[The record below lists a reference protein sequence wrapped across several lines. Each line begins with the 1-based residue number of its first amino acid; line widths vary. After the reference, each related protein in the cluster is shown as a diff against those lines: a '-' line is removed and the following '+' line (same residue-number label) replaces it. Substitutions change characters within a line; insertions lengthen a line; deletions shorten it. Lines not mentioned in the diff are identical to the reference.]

1 MILKGQVSAMITEN
15 QVKNYLRSKDK
26 DYVNKLIESLYEQD
40 DEDIDPSH
48 KACPICGS
56 VHFKKNGK
64 DKNGHQRYICLDCHK
79 SFSGRTNTLFYWSHF
94 TLDQWLHFIEL
105 ELYKMPL
112 EGETQVLETSK
123 TTCFYMRRGKQVA
136 YRGISHHKVAIVCAT
151 DENDHMMMQVSGLGS
166 ESFDKYKAN
175 KDYFKDVEEFI
186 SDSKASIQQF
196 ANYLE
201 AVNNKIKTSP
211 LEKRYLTDDGKS
223 LGAVNEMMTEVSSM
237 IQTTRGVGTRYI
249 QGYLDFLLLKKQAK
263 YTFKRKEMA
272 SEILRMMMD
281 TEAFS
286 NEMVRA
292 TPMPISLKEAYY
304 EYRYGIFAE

>member
-1 MILKGQVSAMITEN
+1 MVTEN

-79 SFSGRTNTLFYWSHF
+79 SFSDRTNTLFYWSHF

-112 EGETQVLETSK
+112 EGEAQVLETSK
-123 TTCFYMRRGKQVA
+123 TTCFYMRRGKQAA

-292 TPMPISLKEAYY
+292 TPMPIALKEAYY